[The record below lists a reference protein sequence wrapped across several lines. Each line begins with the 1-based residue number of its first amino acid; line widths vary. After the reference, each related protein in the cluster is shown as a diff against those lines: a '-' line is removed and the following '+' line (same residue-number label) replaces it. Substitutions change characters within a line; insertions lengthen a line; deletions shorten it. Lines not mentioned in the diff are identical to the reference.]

1 MIKRVFD
8 IILSALGL
16 ILLSPLFLVLAIA
29 IATDSPGGIF
39 YRQTR
44 VGKNGHP
51 FRIFKFRSMR
61 SGSDKKGQ
69 LTVGSTDQRITRT
82 GRFIRKH
89 KLDEFPQLIN
99 VLKGDMSLVGPRPEV
114 PKYVAMYNDEQKKVL
129 SVRPGITDYASI
141 EYANENDL
149 LSSSSNPEKTYIDEV
164 MPAKLELNKKYISE
178 AGLRTDIKLIF
189 RTLGKVF
196 K

>member
-1 MIKRVFD
+1 MAKRAFD
-8 IILSALGL
+8 IILSFIGL
-16 ILLSPLFLVLAIA
+16 LLLSPVFITLAIA
-29 IATDSPGGIF
+29 IAFDSPGGVF

-51 FRIFKFRSMR
+51 FRILKFRSMR

-69 LTVGSTDQRITRT
+69 LTVGSKDQRITRT
-82 GRFIRKH
+82 GRFIRRH
-89 KLDEFPQLIN
+89 KLDELPQLIN

-114 PKYVAMYNDEQKKVL
+114 PKYVAMYNEEQKKVL

-149 LSSSSNPEKTYIDEV
+149 LASSSDPEKTYIDEV
-164 MPAKLELNKKYISE
+164 MPAKLALNKKYISE
-178 AGLRTDIKLIF
+178 AGLGTDIKLIF

-196 K
+196 R

>member
-82 GRFIRKH
+82 GRLIRTH
-89 KLDEFPQLIN
+89 KQDEFPQLIN

-141 EYANENDL
+141 EYSNENDL
-149 LSSSSNPEKTYIDEV
+149 LASSSDPEKTYIDEV

-189 RTLGKVF
+189 RTLGKVV

>member
-178 AGLRTDIKLIF
+178 AGLGTDIKLIF